1 MQETEIKEEALD
13 CLQNQNDSKLIF
25 INEGE
30 APFTAAK
37 LIHISTLHKFIVSI
51 MILWADGLRLITWAL
66 ALIST
71 RELVSLTNSKYE
83 I

>member
-30 APFTAAK
+30 AAFIAAK

-51 MILWADGLRLITWAL
+51 MIGTLDIMG
-66 ALIST
+66 
-71 RELVSLTNSKYE
+71 
-83 I
+83 